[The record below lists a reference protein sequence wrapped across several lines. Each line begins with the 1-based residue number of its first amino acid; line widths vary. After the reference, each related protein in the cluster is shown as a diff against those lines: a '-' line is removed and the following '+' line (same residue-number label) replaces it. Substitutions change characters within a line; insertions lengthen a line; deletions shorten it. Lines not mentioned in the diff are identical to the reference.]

1 MEKRNLL
8 KTGTVILFIILAG
21 ILYSCRA
28 VKEPDTTI
36 SLQDKAANQTTEVV
50 TEVPESEEIRD
61 GKPLTTHDNKSSDT
75 TFYST
80 EDNQTLKDSEADQSI
95 DETMDT
101 AREYIYIHICGAVK
115 KPDVYEVEADTR
127 LVDVIKLAG
136 GLSEDA
142 AGDYV
147 NQAALVEDG
156 QKVYIP
162 TKDEVKGTL
171 PDGFLSNGSN
181 NPNSVNGNTSSKGS
195 TTVAGSTANTGKVNI
210 NIASAEELMTLAG
223 IGESKAESIIS
234 YRQEHGSFK
243 SIEEIKNINGIKDSV
258 FNKISDM
265 ITVN

>member
-8 KTGTVILFIILAG
+8 KTGLIVILIILAG
-21 ILYSCRA
+21 ILYSCRG
-28 VKEPDTTI
+28 VKKPDTTI
-36 SLQDKAANQTTEVV
+36 SLQDKAANQTIEAV
-50 TEVPESEEIRD
+50 TEVPGDVTEE
-61 GKPLTTHDNKSSDT
+61 KPLTAPDIKSSETALDNTKDNK
-75 TFYST
+75 
-80 EDNQTLKDSEADQSI
+80 TLKDSEADQSI
-95 DETMDT
+95 DEAINT
-101 AREYIYIHICGAVK
+101 EHVYIYIHICGAVK
-115 KPDVYEVEADTR
+115 KPDVYEVDEDTR

-136 GLSEDA
+136 GLTADA

-147 NQAALVEDG
+147 NQAAIVEDG

-162 TKDEVKGTL
+162 TKDEVKGTM
-171 PDGFLSNGSN
+171 PDGLLSNESN
-181 NPNSVNGNTSSKGS
+181 NSNSVNGNTSSKGN
-195 TTVAGSTANTGKVNI
+195 TKAAGSTANTGKVNI
-210 NIASAEELMTLAG
+210 NTALAEELMTLAG